1 MTANRLLPGSASV
14 DAGDGSEVVH
24 IREDAADDVFDALG
38 SRTAREI
45 LSALYEEPDTASGV
59 ADRVDTSLQN
69 ASYHIEN
76 LVEADLL
83 EVADTWYSAQG
94 REMSVYAPASDTL
107 VLFAADSGQSP
118 SLRSRLA
125 GLLGVLGA
133 LGVVSVAVQRLLA
146 GGTPRPGARMRVA
159 SERVTQ
165 AAENTTEPGVIDR
178 IGHAVTAT
186 LQTLPPGVVFFAGG
200 VFVLAMV
207 GAYAWYQS

>member
-1 MTANRLLPGSASV
+1 
-14 DAGDGSEVVH
+14 
-24 IREDAADDVFDALG
+24 
-38 SRTAREI
+38 
-45 LSALYEEPDTASGV
+45 
-59 ADRVDTSLQN
+59 
-69 ASYHIEN
+69 
-76 LVEADLL
+76 
-83 EVADTWYSAQG
+83 
-94 REMSVYAPASDTL
+94 EMSVYAPASDTL